1 MIALAAKHKL
11 QLYQLDVTTAFLNGE
26 LKEDMKQP
34 EKSEVKGKEHLVC
47 KLKRSIYG
55 LKQSSRCW
63 NEALDKHL
71 NKMGFKQSK
80 NDPCIYILNSG
91 GQIFIIAV
99 YVGDI
104 ILAGKTS
111 ERIQKFIIAIAEMF
125 GITDMDKLHHFVGIK
140 INYLNSENIWI
151 GQPAYV
157 RKVLKKFE
165 MDNSKPAGTPVEIG
179 TKLVKPKDGN
189 NLLDQEFYQ
198 SAVGSLLYLSTKTRP
213 DIAYAVGNVV
223 CFSSKP
229 TQTHWIAVKRIMRYL
244 NGTPDFG
251 LLYLAIDNIA
261 GFSDADWAG
270 DHDDQKSTSGF
281 VFMMSDAV
289 ISWNIK
295 KQTCVAL
302 LTAETEYIAL
312 AKAGQESTWLQRLLM
327 DMDEN
332 SVDPMTFLKI
342 TNQ

>member
-1 MIALAAKHKL
+1 
-11 QLYQLDVTTAFLNGE
+11 
-26 LKEDMKQP
+26 
-34 EKSEVKGKEHLVC
+34 
-47 KLKRSIYG
+47 
-55 LKQSSRCW
+55 
-63 NEALDKHL
+63 
-71 NKMGFKQSK
+71 
-80 NDPCIYILNSG
+80 
-91 GQIFIIAV
+91 
-99 YVGDI
+99 
-104 ILAGKTS
+104 
-111 ERIQKFIIAIAEMF
+111 
-125 GITDMDKLHHFVGIK
+125 
-140 INYLNSENIWI
+140 
-151 GQPAYV
+151 
-157 RKVLKKFE
+157 
-165 MDNSKPAGTPVEIG
+165 MDNSKPVGTPVEIG

-223 CFSSKP
+223 YFSSKP

-270 DHDDQKSTSGF
+270 DHDDQKSTSGS